1 MDAHILSD
9 RREAEALSRYR
20 SMALLQMNEYF
31 SYCNQNLGWGF
42 ALACAG
48 LDLPTFFAW
57 ATLIF
62 LLFAWYIGSAGYR
75 QHLSALKAIG
85 EPGVRLRKMVLEMRT
100 AFTGWLALSLVA
112 VGLVDKHGL
121 THLGVVFHACHG

>member
-1 MDAHILSD
+1 MSISHI
-9 RREAEALSRYR
+9 ATKIWALRDGDS
-20 SMALLQMNEYF
+20 LL
-31 SYCNQNLGWGF
+31 
-42 ALACAG
+42 
-48 LDLPTFFAW
+48 
-57 ATLIF
+57 LIF